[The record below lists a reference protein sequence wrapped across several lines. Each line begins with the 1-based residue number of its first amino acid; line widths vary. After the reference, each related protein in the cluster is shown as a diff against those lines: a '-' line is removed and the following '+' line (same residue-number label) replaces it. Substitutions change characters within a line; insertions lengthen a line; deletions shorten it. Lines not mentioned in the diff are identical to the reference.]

1 MSMYHIFLTLTLMA
15 KIKPASM
22 KFLILR
28 LNCLLWSRAGLNQIR
43 KRELQAA
50 FLLWNYKG
58 FKSAPAH
65 I

>member
-1 MSMYHIFLTLTLMA
+1 MSKYHIFLAHFDGQNQTGINEIFDFT
-15 KIKPASM
+15 M
-22 KFLILR
+22 K
-28 LNCLLWSRAGLNQIR
+28 CLVWSRAGLNQIR